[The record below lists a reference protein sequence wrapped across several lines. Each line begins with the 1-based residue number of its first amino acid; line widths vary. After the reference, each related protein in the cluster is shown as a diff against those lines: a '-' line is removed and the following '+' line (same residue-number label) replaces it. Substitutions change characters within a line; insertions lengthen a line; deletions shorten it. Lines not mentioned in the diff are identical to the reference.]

1 MLQRTALILN
11 RAREITNE
19 EKEEG
24 IRQETSSLQTYTNLE
39 PLQEVDFNSA
49 TDISE
54 KESTHTAAVSPKTYS
69 DLQTVREV
77 EFNLKLPDIIYEE
90 GSNSDGYSNK
100 ENEIGDVRVMDD
112 NQNQEED
119 RQSGRKEYRQD
130 LNFVNRDINEDNNIV
145 EMEQSDKGENDG
157 EKNGVKSK
165 EKKYQGRPKKG
176 RKRKF
181 PSQNREI
188 RKKHCIQNKSYFTQK
203 GEMKLKKE
211 FRQYLCK
218 CDCLSKVGIENAKQE
233 YDKFYEVSSH
243 DAQRALICA
252 MVQEGPI
259 KRKRKQNSTKKM
271 HSRVY
276 NINGH
281 VVCKTFLL
289 QTLRISSAKVDNALK
304 SKKKG

>member
-19 EKEEG
+19 EKEKGIRHETSSRKTYTNIEPLQEIDFNSATDTSEEEG

-112 NQNQEED
+112 NQ
-119 RQSGRKEYRQD
+119 
-130 LNFVNRDINEDNNIV
+130 
-145 EMEQSDKGENDG
+145 
-157 EKNGVKSK
+157 
-165 EKKYQGRPKKG
+165 KKAHEISLQKKRGRPSSELYQNFKESLVLLWPDGKPIPDKKLEDL
-176 RKRKF
+176 KF
-181 PSQNREI
+181 LLSLIP
-188 RKKHCIQNKSYFTQK
+188 KDA
-203 GEMKLKKE
+203 KE
-211 FRQYLCK
+211 FYKKLTG
-218 CDCLSKVGIENAKQE
+218 DPNMEDDIDGLN
-233 YDKFYEVSSH
+233 
-243 DAQRALICA
+243 
-252 MVQEGPI
+252 GPLD
-259 KRKRKQNSTKKM
+259 
-271 HSRVY
+271 
-276 NINGH
+276 
-281 VVCKTFLL
+281 FDLEDDEL
-289 QTLRISSAKVDNALK
+289 
-304 SKKKG
+304 